1 MAVSVFILTFAA
13 INTKRA
19 TMEENRIVARWE
31 QKLESY
37 SKALR
42 RLAEIVNCANSRE
55 LSDFEKD
62 GLVQRF
68 EFTHEMAWKLMMSFC
83 RYQSPE
89 MELYGSKD
97 STRWAFSHDLI
108 ADGDTWMQMIQSR
121 NSTSHNYDGVVAD
134 QVVQRVVKDYFPCMV
149 AFHDKMQSLSSEPKL
164 NLF

>member
-1 MAVSVFILTFAA
+1 
-13 INTKRA
+13 
-19 TMEENRIVARWE
+19 MEENYIALRWE

-42 RLAEIVNCANSRE
+42 RLAEIVNCANTRE

-89 MELYGSKD
+89 AELFGSKD
-97 STRWAFSHDLI
+97 STRWAFNHGLI
-108 ADGDTWMQMIQSR
+108 VDGELWMQMIQSR
-121 NSTSHNYDGVVAD
+121 NSTSHNYDGIVAD
-134 QVVQRVVKDYFPCMV
+134 KVVQRVVKEYFPSMV
-149 AFHDKMQSLSSEPKL
+149 AFHDKMQSLSTEPEL

>member
-1 MAVSVFILTFAA
+1 
-13 INTKRA
+13 
-19 TMEENRIVARWE
+19 MEEQYTTLRWE

-42 RLAEIVNCANSRE
+42 RLAEIINCAKTRE

-83 RYQSPE
+83 RHQSPE
-89 MELYGSKD
+89 TELFGSKD
-97 STRWAFSHDLI
+97 STRWAFAHGLI
-108 ADGDTWMQMIQSR
+108 GNGEVWMQMIQSR
-121 NSTSHNYDGVVAD
+121 NSTSHNYDGIVAD
-134 QVVQRVVKDYFPCMV
+134 QVVQRVVNDYFPALR